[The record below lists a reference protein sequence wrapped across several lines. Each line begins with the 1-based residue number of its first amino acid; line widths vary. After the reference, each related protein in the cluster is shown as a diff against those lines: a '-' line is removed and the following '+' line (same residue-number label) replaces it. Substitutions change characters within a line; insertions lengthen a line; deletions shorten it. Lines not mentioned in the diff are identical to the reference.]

1 MATKKQKSGTFFPIS
16 VLQPIRDYL
25 VKRESELKKRKK
37 RLEKE
42 DPFVNNQRLS
52 DNAAVDA
59 DAAEEVGHERIRVLK
74 SEVDKT
80 LIRIRKA
87 LSRINVGS
95 YGVCATCGQMIDT
108 DRLAIDPTAE
118 LCMSCAQKQKK

>member
-1 MATKKQKSGTFFPIS
+1 MSKTSVKFPMS
-16 VLQPIRDYL
+16 VLKPIRDYL
-25 VKRESELKKRKK
+25 LRRETELKKRKK

-42 DPFVNNQRLS
+42 DPFSDADRLN

-59 DAAEEVGHERIRVLK
+59 DAAEEVGHERIAVLK

-87 LSRINVGS
+87 LTRIKLGN
-95 YGVCATCGQMIDT
+95 YGTCTSCKKLIDT
-108 DRLAIDPTAE
+108 DRLAIDPTVD
-118 LCMSCAQKQKK
+118 LCVKCAKKKKK

>member
-25 VKRESELKKRKK
+25 VKRESELRKRKK

-42 DPFVNNQRLS
+42 DPFVNNQRLN

-87 LSRINVGS
+87 LARINVGS
-95 YGVCATCGQMIDT
+95 YGVCAQCGQMIDT

-118 LCMSCAQKQKK
+118 LCMTCAQKQKK